1 MENYLE
7 LVGNER
13 YKEGYRLGVFYVIK
27 RVIDSGLSDDIILKV
42 TDLSVEQLNA
52 VKEEI
57 QQLGNIEELLK
68 SLD

>member
-13 YKEGYRLGVFYVIK
+13 YKEGYRLGVLYVIK
-27 RVIDSGLSDDIILKV
+27 RVIDSGLSDDTILKV

>member
-7 LVGNER
+7 LVGNKR
-13 YKEGYRLGVFYVIK
+13 YKEGYRLGVLYAIK
-27 RVIDSGLSDDIILKV
+27 RVIDSGLSDDVILKV